1 MQIRMVAA
9 AAAMLALGGLAQ
21 AQELRIGMKAAI
33 DGADPHLLFTP
44 SRNVELHIY
53 EPLLWQDERMQ
64 PRPWLATDWKAT
76 GPQTWELTLRDDVR
90 FSNGDKLTAADVA
103 FSLQRALTIEGLR
116 TFRAYLRDIAAVEAV
131 DPTHLVIHTHTPT
144 AQLPFNLTTIGI
156 VSAAAAQG
164 ASSEDFNG
172 GRAAVGSGPYLWGKW
187 TPGQDVWIARN
198 PSWRGPAEPWSR
210 VTFRFIPNDSA
221 RVAAVLAGDV
231 DVIDAVPP
239 NLYPKVANDARTHLL
254 TTTSIFML
262 FTVLDQRPDSP
273 YVTALD
279 GSKLARNPLTDRRV
293 RQAMDHALNRAGI
306 AERAMEGGA
315 VPAAQFMPAG
325 FDGYVPDIQ
334 PATYDP
340 ALARH
345 LLAEAGYPNGFALVL
360 HCMNDRFAGDA
371 QTCQATAQMFTAI
384 GIRTKVEAM
393 PSSVFFRRVRGSND
407 QSELSAW
414 MLGYG
419 TASGQATSALSTN
432 LQTRDPVS
440 GRGASNDGQYSNPVL
455 DKLLDQATQTFDP
468 AARADLVRQASRL
481 IADDAP
487 VLPVFHMKAAWG
499 LRRDLAMPPRGDG
512 YTYATMIRSVK

>member
-1 MQIRMVAA
+1 MRTPILAA
-9 AAAMLALGGLAQ
+9 TAAILLLGASAQ

-53 EPLLWQDERMQ
+53 DPLLWQDERMQ
-64 PRPWLATDWKAT
+64 PKPWLATAWKAT
-76 GPQTWELTLRDDVR
+76 GPLTWELTLRDDVH
-90 FSNGDKLTAADVA
+90 FSNGDKLTAADVV

-116 TFRAYLRDIAAVEAV
+116 TYRAYLRDIASVEAV
-131 DPTHLVIHTHTPT
+131 DPTHVLIHTHAPT

-156 VSAAAAQG
+156 VSAAAAKG

-172 GRAAVGSGPYLWGKW
+172 GRAAVGSGPYRWGKW
-187 TPGQDVWIARN
+187 TPGQDVWIERN
-198 PSWRGPAEPWSR
+198 PSWRGAAEPWSR
-210 VTFRFIPNDSA
+210 VSFRFIPNDSA
-221 RVAAVLAGDV
+221 RVAALLTGDV

-239 NLYPKVANDARTHLL
+239 SLYPKVRDDTRTHLL
-254 TTTSIFML
+254 TTTSVFML
-262 FTVLDQRPDSP
+262 YTVLDQRPDSP
-273 YVTALD
+273 YVTAVD
-279 GSKLARNPLTDRRV
+279 GSKLAHNPLTDRRV

-315 VPAAQFMPAG
+315 VPAAQFMPEG

-334 PATYDP
+334 PAKYDP
-340 ALARH
+340 ALARR
-345 LLAEAGYPNGFALVL
+345 LLAEAGYPNGFALTL

-371 QTCQATAQMFTAI
+371 QTCQAAAQMFTAV
-384 GIRTKVEAM
+384 GIRTKVEAI
-393 PSSVFFRRVRGSND
+393 PSSVFFRRARGSNG

-419 TASGQATSALSTN
+419 TASGQATSALATN
-432 LQTRDPVS
+432 LQTRDMAS
-440 GRGASNDGQYSNPVL
+440 GRGANNDSQYGNPVL
-455 DKLLDQATQTFDP
+455 DKLLDQATQTFDD
-468 AARADLVRQASRL
+468 AARTDLVRQASHL
-481 IADDAP
+481 IAEDAP

-499 LRRDLAMPPRGDG
+499 LRRDLTMPPRGDG